1 MKKNEIKFEDKM
13 NRLAEIVREI
23 DSGNLALEESLKLY
37 EEANALIKD
46 LKETIEKAKE
56 KVEKEANSN

>member
-1 MKKNEIKFEDKM
+1 MVKSEIKFEDKM
-13 NRLAEIVREI
+13 NRLTEIVREI

-56 KVEKEANSN
+56 KVEKEENSN